1 MGPLELLDP
10 LLHDLLRQQRHRHLC
25 STKNNKNKKNLRDE
39 IDDAASNKSNQL
51 REEKS

>member
-1 MGPLELLDP
+1 LTLFFTIFFVSSGTAISAPP
-10 LLHDLLRQQRHRHLC
+10 KT
-25 STKNNKNKKNLRDE
+25 TKTKKNLRDE